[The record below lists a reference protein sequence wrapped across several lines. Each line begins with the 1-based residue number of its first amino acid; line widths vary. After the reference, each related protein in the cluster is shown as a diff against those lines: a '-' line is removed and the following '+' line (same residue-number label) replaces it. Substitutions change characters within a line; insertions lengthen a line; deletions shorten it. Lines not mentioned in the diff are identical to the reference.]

1 MGDIL
6 IQRDKDGDNTYFMV
20 LEDMRQENPLS
31 RISRYLHRHDLDQR
45 GPTSYRFPVWV
56 GKDTRMGEAMIF
68 DRKDAFLEHD
78 SFDRR
83 RM

>member
-6 IQRDKDGDNTYFMV
+6 IQQDKNGDNTYFMV

-31 RISRYLHRHDLDQR
+31 RISPYLQRHELEQR
-45 GPTSYRFPVWV
+45 GSTSYRFPIWV
-56 GKDTRMGEAMIF
+56 DKCTRMGEALTF
-68 DRKDAFLEHD
+68 DRKDAFLEHEN
-78 SFDRR
+78 FDRR